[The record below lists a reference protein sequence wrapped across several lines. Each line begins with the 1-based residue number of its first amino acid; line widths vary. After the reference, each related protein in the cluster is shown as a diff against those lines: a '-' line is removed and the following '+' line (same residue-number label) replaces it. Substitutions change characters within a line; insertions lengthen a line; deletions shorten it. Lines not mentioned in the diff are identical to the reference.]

1 MPHESNAMTSRAK
14 FLFNTDF
21 GPVKEAPAKI
31 SPADHQTAI
40 TAAELHGYQRGAT
53 AAEAQARTEAERR
66 TAAACERIADE
77 LAVIAG
83 KMKMIERRLEA
94 EAVEVA
100 VAVAGKLAPALVA
113 REPIAEIA
121 ALTTECFT
129 AFLTA
134 PHLVVRV
141 NDALYAAACELL
153 DEIARSRGFE
163 GRLVVLGEADI
174 APGDCRIEWAD
185 GGVIRDRADI
195 AAAIDDLVARYT
207 AARRTTETT

>member
-1 MPHESNAMTSRAK
+1 MTARAK

-21 GPVKEAPAKI
+21 GPIKEAPPKI
-31 SPADHQTAI
+31 TPADYDAAI
-40 TAAELHGYQRGAT
+40 AEADTRGYQRGMA

-66 TAAACERIADE
+66 TAAAFERIAGV
-77 LAVIAG
+77 LAGLAG
-83 KMKMIERRLEA
+83 EMKAIEGRLEA

-113 REPIAEIA
+113 REPLAEIA
-121 ALTTECFT
+121 ALATECFS

-134 PHLVVRV
+134 PHVVMRV
-141 NDALYAAACELL
+141 NDELYAAATERL

-163 GRLVVLGEADI
+163 GRLVVLGEAEI

-185 GGVIRDRADI
+185 GGVIRDRAAV
-195 AAAIDDLVARYT
+195 AAAIDELVGRYA
-207 AARRTTETT
+207 AARRTT

>member
-1 MPHESNAMTSRAK
+1 MTARAK

-21 GPVKEAPAKI
+21 GPVKEAPPKI
-31 SPADHQTAI
+31 TPADYDAAI
-40 TAAELHGYQRGAT
+40 AEADTRGYQRGMA

-66 TAAACERIADE
+66 TAAAFERIAGV
-77 LAVIAG
+77 LAGLAG
-83 KMKMIERRLEA
+83 EMKAIEGRLEA

-113 REPIAEIA
+113 REPLAEIA
-121 ALTTECFT
+121 ALATECFS

-134 PHLVVRV
+134 PHVVVRV
-141 NDALYAAACELL
+141 NNELYAAATERL

-163 GRLVVLGEADI
+163 GRLVVLGEAEI

-185 GGVIRDRADI
+185 GGVIRDRAAV
-195 AAAIDDLVARYT
+195 AAAIDELVGRYA
-207 AARRTTETT
+207 AARQTT

>member
-1 MPHESNAMTSRAK
+1 MTARAK

-21 GPVKEAPAKI
+21 GPIKEAPPKI
-31 SPADHQTAI
+31 TPADYDAAI
-40 TAAELHGYQRGAT
+40 AEAETRGYQRGMA

-66 TAAACERIADE
+66 TAAAFERIAGV
-77 LAVIAG
+77 LAGLAG
-83 KMKMIERRLEA
+83 EMKAIEGRLEA

-113 REPIAEIA
+113 REPLAEIA
-121 ALTTECFT
+121 ALATECFS

-134 PHLVVRV
+134 PHVVMRV
-141 NDALYAAACELL
+141 NDELYAAATERL

-163 GRLVVLGEADI
+163 GRLVVLGEAEI

-185 GGVIRDRADI
+185 GGVIRDRAAV
-195 AAAIDDLVARYT
+195 AAAIDELVGRYA
-207 AARRTTETT
+207 AARRTT